1 MQYCNTV
8 VVVVVVV
15 SYSLQN
21 GAVYKFD
28 EGKTV
33 LYLDGQGAYAE
44 TPAASLQFP
53 AFTITFWLKAL
64 NTAYIYSDWTK
75 PKKFT
80 LWIHKSYERLA
91 FQLKSNKGEN
101 LLSYYAG

>member
-1 MQYCNTV
+1 
-8 VVVVVVV
+8 
-15 SYSLQN
+15 LN
-21 GAVYKFD
+21 GR
-28 EGKTV
+28 
-33 LYLDGQGAYAE
+33 GAYAE

-64 NTAYIYSDWTK
+64 LSTGYVYSDWTK
-75 PKKFT
+75 PKKFA
-80 LWIHKSYERLA
+80 LWIHNSYKRLA